1 MVGSKVK
8 AIVGSKKHLTSFN
21 RKVQKAEGTGLTRL
35 ELSIHEDALINYKM
49 DEPSVKRK
57 FAKRLTRC
65 MHHLTCAFLNDEEVL
80 EYAYR

>member
-35 ELSIHEDALINYKM
+35 ELSIHEDALMNYKM
-49 DEPSVKRK
+49 NEPSVKTK
-57 FAKRLTRC
+57 FAKRLTTC
-65 MHHLTCAFLNDEEVL
+65 MRHLTDAFLNDE
-80 EYAYR
+80 